1 MFKVDLYYLFK
12 MNSIP
17 LFQNYKKNLCYLFQN
32 KIALKNIYYLNMLD
46 LF

>member
-12 MNSIP
+12 INSIP
-17 LFQNYKKNLCYLFQN
+17 LFQNDKTIYVYLFKN
-32 KIALKNIYYLNMLD
+32 KIALKNMYLNMLD